1 MATAT
6 LGPVQEQEVRLVL
19 TMSEA
24 QALMCLV
31 GTGVGCDGPTHP
43 VYAALYEVNVG
54 TGPYHYKRGA
64 NGSLPQVVIPPKGCF
79 T

>member
-6 LGPVQEQEVRLVL
+6 IGPVQEQEVRLVL
-19 TMSEA
+19 TLKEA

-31 GTGVGCDGPTHP
+31 GTGVGCDGPTNP
-43 VYAALYEVNVG
+43 IYTALYRVDVG
-54 TGPYHYKRGA
+54 TGPYHYQRGQ
-64 NGSLPQVVIPPKGCF
+64 NGGLPQVVLKPLF